1 MASTH
6 LLDGQEIDIS
16 TFKDLEIRDLLTFE
30 DVTPL
35 KDKSRVRLNF
45 VGFSI
50 NQNDEAVAVFP
61 KHFEFD
67 NTSVLDSFAPVFR
80 AIQRA
85 NSDAV
90 TSSWGKDPSSTDPAI
105 TDCNFPFR
113 AFYQIYA
120 YYQQYGLH
128 LDEVRVDSS
137 AKGKIY
143 WKKTLSQA
151 TFYPIKKAI
160 VPFPLRR
167 ESSVRI
173 SHLITDAMVYAINH
187 TINLFGPLI
196 NLAPIPYQTSIQQG
210 AQNYG
215 LVSRGLRQLRAQTF
229 NDRVVEL
236 IDSLIDYFNQANPG
250 SGYYFKIR
258 NFAFVWQSAVSSFLK
273 KEFVALDAS
282 NVPVLSE
289 VSADDDRFSNLI
301 IRNVNEIRPEQ
312 YVDIDH
318 FWLDQSR
325 NIQYVFDAKY
335 YNNVSDLNYKQIFYT
350 LICGLDLATQ
360 GVSTVS
366 ALILPSRGFR
376 SKTHFS
382 LSERFARQLKI
393 QNSTLDIQEIYLDCR
408 TVIRHFECSDAR

>member
-1 MASTH
+1 MAITH
-6 LLDGQEIDIS
+6 LLDGEEIDIS
-16 TFKDLEIRDLLTFE
+16 TFRDLEIRNLLTFE

-50 NQNDEAVAVFP
+50 NQNEEAVAVFP

-67 NTSVLDSFAPVFR
+67 NAPVLDSFAPVFR

-85 NSDAV
+85 NSDSA
-90 TSSWGKDPSSTDPAI
+90 TSSWGKEPSFTDPAMI
-105 TDCNFPFR
+105 DCNFPFG

-128 LDEVRVDSS
+128 LDEVRVDSP
-137 AKGKIY
+137 AKGKIN

-151 TFYPIKKAI
+151 TFYPINKAI

-167 ESSVRI
+167 ESTTRI

-187 TINLFGPLI
+187 TINLFGPLV
-196 NLAPIPYQTSIQQG
+196 NLAPIPYQTSIQPV
-210 AQNYG
+210 AQNYA

-236 IDSLIDYFNQANPG
+236 IDSLIDYFDQASPG
-250 SGYYFKIR
+250 CGYYFKVR
-258 NFAFVWQSAVSSFLK
+258 NFAFVWQSAVSLFLK
-273 KEFVALDAS
+273 KKFVALDGS
-282 NVPVLSE
+282 NIPVFSE
-289 VSADDDRFSNLI
+289 VIPDEDRFSNLI
-301 IRNVNEIRPEQ
+301 IRNINEIRPEQ

-325 NIQYVFDAKY
+325 KIQYVFDAKY
-335 YNNVSDLNYKQIFYT
+335 YNTVSDLNYKQIFYT

-382 LSERFARQLKI
+382 LSERFARQLKV
-393 QNSTLDIQEIYLDCR
+393 QNPTLDIQEIYLDCR
-408 TVIRHFECSDAR
+408 TVICHFESSDTR